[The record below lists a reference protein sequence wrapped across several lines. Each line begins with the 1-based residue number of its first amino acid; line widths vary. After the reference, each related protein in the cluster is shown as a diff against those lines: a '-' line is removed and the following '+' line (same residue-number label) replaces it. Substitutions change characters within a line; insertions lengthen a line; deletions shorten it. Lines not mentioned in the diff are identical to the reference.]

1 MTQNKTLNTQLMKT
15 KIHIKMVLAML
26 LFFASNISNIYAQE
40 IIQLRP
46 RQTMNRV
53 NGNLIMNGNAIVG
66 LVDSFEDNVA
76 YDPDVAYNGNFNNG
90 NSISD
95 YIDIDGDPST
105 FSSSSADIITPR
117 PECTEILYAGLYWS
131 ATYYLERIPINRPTL
146 TVNNTPIA
154 GGYTIVNNGFTAGSV
169 PIPPTP
175 GLTANLVLVDDGTG
189 NDEDGCQGIDNTAQ
203 LNGNIAVIRRGNCAF
218 TTKVINAQNAGAIA
232 VIIVNTNNGLFA
244 MGGGNGAITIPAVM
258 VNLADGNTLIN
269 EMATNTVNATL
280 ESTTDTTTGDELLTG
295 LPLVDARK
303 QGDADFRNVR
313 FRVPGGTYVDVTAQN
328 VIYDG
333 YRGTPTNV
341 LPVGIDPTDPG
352 ATPNPNATDD
362 VPYVCYAD
370 VTSLIDQANTN
381 GTYTLANM
389 NATIGQTSGASGASG
404 GWVLVVI
411 YEDPL
416 ESSKFIS
423 TNDGFVEIQNS
434 EPDVDFT
441 YTGFTSLPDN
451 LPVSVRYGV
460 AALEGD
466 RGLGATTARPNGD
479 QLLIE
484 NNPPV
489 TIPPTPPAF
498 VPLGENNFTPAQN
511 TDINPTINFF
521 NSSITFNH
529 QYITGR
535 NPASQNTLGFDIDLF
550 DLDNTD
556 NRLVGNDQTDATFRL
571 STDQDTYRVFLN
583 TFTIDII
590 EPELRIIKR
599 VFDTDGTTEITNG
612 NVELGDQLFYDLE
625 IENVG
630 NEDMLDDPAFPVTI
644 RDILPANVNFVS
656 IQTSTLPPGV
666 TFDTSTPG
674 IIDFDIPP
682 SLVEETDGPIFI
694 RFRVELVNS
703 CENLRDACSDVIQ
716 NSALATFTGAISRET
731 RTNNSSS
738 VIGACG
744 NTDGEATNFLVN
756 IPACSTDVTFCN
768 NTLRLEAGTGY
779 DRYTWSGPGIAPPVV
794 QTGPNANIFEPTN
807 PQSGTY
813 SVIKEDTN
821 PADGT
826 CMTLSEE
833 FVVEDF
839 RDIRNPVL
847 DYVNGTSVITTDCSG
862 LELPQILLC
871 GDQTFFLETN
881 FNTANLQSISWQ
893 RLVPDGTN
901 PATDCVSDSNDPCS
915 LLSGNCSDTNWVEE
929 PAGNVSSFT
938 VSTAGDYRILA
949 EFEGG
954 CFIPFYFSVFKN
966 DYQPTLAMTPIECG
980 FNGSVSVTNAPTN
993 FEFSLTSGGPYSNTT
1008 VFPIA
1013 PGGGGDITVYGIDT
1027 TFPGCEYTATI
1038 NVPELNPTFT
1048 ITGTDPTCTNDDNG
1062 TGTGSIQILVT
1073 GGLPEYQYTISGGT
1087 LTSPIIVPNS
1097 SANNGNYTQDNLN
1110 PGIYTVEVISNRP
1123 DPECIDTQT
1132 ITISP
1137 APDFTAEAVLLAPE
1151 TCDSGALVQINVT
1164 AGSGSYEYD
1173 DGSGTFQTNN
1183 VFEIPRPANPATVY
1197 TFFVADATV
1206 PAGTP
1211 DCVIEVDITGIT
1223 PYVPTVLDDVTVT
1236 QPPCPGDG
1244 ALVRVEVSPEVAGR
1258 EYTYQLLDTR
1268 DTDPNPVY
1276 PVIDQIVTTARDIT
1290 FVGVADLTSYRV
1302 RVFHNNTTD
1311 PTGAPICPV
1320 DGTDFAITSPVPV
1333 DATVATTRELS
1344 CQAAPNDTAIITISG
1359 LSGGSGA
1366 YEWSFNA
1373 SSGYANITSDPFLI
1387 PVSVAGNYTVYIRN
1401 QGTGTCAVSFP
1412 AVVAPLVTVDDIT
1425 FTTPGASNCSA
1436 QTFNVTATAEPI
1448 GPTYTYSIT
1457 PAPVSSGPGL
1467 GEFRLRRGTVYTV
1480 TATNTANQCTYSEQF
1495 TESSLPEIQ
1504 ITNAVEST
1512 PVVCVGESNGELSF
1526 TVTNSTNFTYD
1537 ITGPVNSSGTG
1548 TGTDPITITVGSLP
1562 AGDYTIDVRD
1572 TGLTPPSANCNDSAM
1587 VTITEPATPL
1597 TLSAVSE
1604 PADCGADTGTI
1615 TATAGGGRGNY
1626 QFELRDNTNTV
1637 VPGFGYP
1644 NTSNVFNGL
1653 AAGNYTV
1660 LARDG
1665 NSSDACEVTFAIAVG
1680 QFAPPTLAVA
1690 TGGDPC
1696 VDTDPATQWITIT
1709 PNPTTTMVGPFEYTL
1724 TGPVTANDVPV
1735 VFLSTA
1741 PPVSAPA
1748 NTFEIPNLIA
1758 GAYTVIVTNTETSCV
1773 SAVAAFTINPELTIT
1788 ATLTQDIDCNNPV
1801 PTITFAAADGSG
1813 VYTQFDLYTP
1823 GSPPVA
1829 VAGGGNITSP
1839 FTNAILVPGDYVVG
1853 VVDNAGCTAFS
1864 NTVTVTPFNPVTADL
1879 TPNDPTCNG
1888 LTDGSIDVE
1897 VTAGEGPFIYV
1908 LDGNAATQIGPTGDT
1923 TVTFNNVDDGLH
1935 TVTITDGSGAT
1946 PVCTFD
1952 FDTTLNDPAAITAT
1966 INPIRDLSCVAPMDA
1981 RVEVTLA
1988 GGSGSYEWSTDG
2000 TTFTPAGTTAF
2011 NIDFSTDGAFVLS
2024 VRNAA
2029 TDDCLTTFPI
2039 TIDPLDEVDTVVV
2052 TPTLGSQDCTNQ
2064 TTDVVVSAT
2073 PAVVL
2078 PTVYE
2083 FSITPD
2089 PATGAAA
2096 TGTTP
2101 FDTNPNYTFTNGVT
2115 YRVTARRTDS
2125 QCTNFVDF
2133 NQPLIDEIDIIS
2145 ADQTDAVTC
2154 LNGNDG
2160 ALSFNVD
2167 TTAFPNFTFVVTGPA
2182 PAVTVVTTGTFPG
2195 DPLTATGLEDGVYT
2209 ITVTDANAAI
2219 GTNCSDTE
2227 MVTITEPTAINFTID
2242 PVDQSCLTGN
2252 TITIDTPT
2260 GGNGGPYQYSLTDN
2274 LGNPINDIFANP
2286 VVSPRLTTIPYE
2298 NIPDGTYE
2306 IIVTDREGCASDPQT
2321 LTITPLPVPAIAL
2334 DSADFCLNPD
2344 GEVSFVVEVTALGTG
2359 AHTYTLT
2366 RDGNPVS
2373 GPTNITLA
2381 AVPFTFS
2388 TTPPPTLTQAGV
2400 YQFIVT
2406 DERGCA
2412 SATLDVTI
2420 EEPVE
2425 LTATKLTEITC
2436 NASGDP
2442 ADPLTAGSV
2451 QFSVTN
2457 GYAPSPNYTIEFST
2471 DGGLTW
2477 NVHVTEP
2484 GPVFTN
2490 FQTTTGGTYRFR
2502 ILDGQGCIGLS
2513 DVIEFVEPVAPTFNS
2528 PQVDLRCFGDTGTVT
2543 INFNA
2548 PNLGDFEL
2556 TYDGGAPTTVT
2567 NTLIQIPNQTAAVYN
2582 YTFSNTVTGCNYD
2595 GSVTVTQ
2602 PDELRVVLE
2611 DIENID
2617 CNMGMPED
2625 GSIVLDLDGGTPDA
2639 STNASSL
2646 TYVLRR
2652 NGTVV
2657 VGPPITHPLPN
2668 QVQITPLTFGDY
2680 ELDITDGN
2688 MCSIT
2693 HTFEIRNQVNDL
2705 GAFLNPT
2712 GSCATGAVLDVY
2724 VRNGTGPF
2732 TIEIDGII
2740 TPPIALNDGAPPNAL
2755 FPPPVGIINDH
2766 QVPAGTLEFGIFY
2779 TITIVDITTT
2789 CVYQEVLQ
2797 ITPPSAPDVTLGT
2810 PTPEQCDGAD
2820 DGIIEFEVDNYEVV
2834 VGQTIDWEIFRQF
2847 DPPPAA
2853 PVLVGNVAAPG
2864 GPVTINSN
2872 TDSTPVGGG
2881 LAPGDYFIRVTE
2893 TAGARLCSTAS
2904 TPFTIEEAEPITL
2917 TPGTVVEGNCNV
2929 SSTVIMTTTGGTP
2942 FAAGTDDGYRYV
2954 RVNDDGS
2961 TTTPVTPFGA
2971 LVPGDFTLT
2980 SNIIDLGTTDGAIF
2994 YIAVIDDNN
3003 CTQGYERVVA
3013 SVDALPTVVF
3023 ANPGPPPFV
3032 DDPCTYDDN
3041 YTFTVNGSGTL
3052 ITPSNTLIYQI
3063 FEVSTPANVQ
3073 TFTDGLSHQFTV
3085 TSAGTYRITVE
3096 DGNGCPS
3103 APIEITVYD
3112 PLEFDAAF
3120 TTAPNCLAEDGIITT
3135 TLSTGT
3141 AAGTLTFVLTGV
3153 NGTTV
3158 PVGVVQSS
3166 PGVFEN
3172 VPVGEYVVEI
3182 TDDGRGPGVGCTFTA
3197 AVSIEAPIEPELIAP
3212 AMNPSISCNG
3222 ATDGTLVA
3230 ILRTTPPPSSF
3241 DNTATYSY
3249 EITAGPT
3256 TRGPQPS
3263 PIFENLGP
3271 GLYTVVVTA
3280 TELNGTGTDD
3290 DVVCTDMANYTIDD
3304 VSIPTFDADQAA
3316 QFDCDGNTN
3325 ATIQITNVL
3334 GGNGAPYT
3342 AQVTRPDATV
3352 VSNIPVILPT
3362 TTIEAPIPG
3371 TYNVQIFDRN
3381 NCPAAI
3387 DNVDIAPYTPMF
3399 DLQIDQTQAINCRTA
3414 PPAGIGDEI
3423 VEVTIQGGSGDFLFE
3438 VIDGPPSVTLP
3449 PAIDTPAGTRLAQ
3462 FFNLPSIGT
3471 YTFRVIDQG
3480 DVNGLGLNCDITN
3493 TYNVDVFDIIE
3504 VTATEDLDLTCFNV
3518 NTGTLEFSV
3527 INYTGAFSYDVINT
3541 DTGLP
3546 AASGVE
3552 LAGFT
3557 NPISVGSLPAGVFE
3571 VVVTATQA
3579 PFCDATSNQ
3588 VTLEQ
3593 PEQLTLAIDENINAN
3608 CNEDARVTVSVTGGT
3623 GPYTFRADDD
3633 GIAPFLFETT
3643 TTNTTNT
3650 FVLPASLAG
3659 ITYVISAI
3667 DDNSCISTPVSI
3679 NETVFTTPVPT
3690 ITSAVWADDCVFDDE
3705 YTINV
3710 VGVSNVASPPGTG
3723 ALTFQI
3729 NAEPAVPG
3737 NASITEHNF
3746 MVTTPGTYT
3755 IRVFDEN
3762 GCVSTDATVV
3772 IVPEL
3777 TIDASFTTPPD
3788 CREADGTITATVTGG
3803 SANPANFT
3811 FTLTGT
3817 GTTPAGVPVAVG
3829 PIVQAGNVF
3838 NGLSAGT
3845 YTVSVLDSNVLPATG
3860 SGCTA
3865 TSDPVVL
3872 AIPDNPAP
3880 TAVPEAVSCIAASD
3894 GSVQINLAATD
3905 DGPYTY
3911 QLYENNGGTLA
3922 ITGLPIGGPQT
3933 DNGLFTGLSF
3943 DALPAP
3949 HPTAGEYLVE
3959 VRADS
3964 GCSALVAFVIPN
3976 ATQVTGAVT
3985 DVGPYT
3991 CTGGTTENFPVVTVT
4006 MNDGTPPY
4014 NLTYTTPAG
4023 VPITVLAITD
4033 EDAVTPGVQYTFSA
4047 DESGTYVFAVTDSN
4061 GCETNPVTFN
4071 EVITLPIM
4079 TDPSVTQDVA
4089 ITCPAGEQVT
4099 VSVTGGTG
4107 PFTFDVIS
4115 SPVAV
4120 PSQINVPAGT
4130 ADNPGTTPTIET
4142 NATNVSFILPAVGVY
4157 VFNITDQTTMC
4168 TVETSY
4174 TIDQFD
4180 LVEVVATQQTPETC
4194 FGDADGSVEIMV
4206 SQYVGPFS
4214 YTIVDVGVTP
4224 EVIVFT
4230 STVDLVTDVDPATA
4244 DTFVIPPPPGGL
4256 SVGNYRVD
4264 ILETGTPNCTE
4275 SSNIFTIE
4283 GPSVPFEV
4291 TLFAINDQET
4301 CDPANDISFQA
4312 SVGGARGTVTYTL
4325 VETGASNTTGLFG
4338 NLSIAQATN
4347 TAGVFTFTVTAVDDN
4362 GTFTCTDDDTITVT
4376 PPADDVA
4383 ITPIPPSSITC
4394 FGDQDGRIEVIATAT
4409 DTPLRYSITPNG
4421 GTESVLQTVNVFDNL
4436 VPNTYTITVYDQL
4449 GCTAQTT
4456 AIINDVPEVEIAI
4469 DNITPVTCSVNTVT
4483 VTLSATNAVGVPQF
4497 VQVNVTDSSNP
4508 VELAPTTTNTFT
4520 LSEGQ
4525 YVFYVID
4532 GNGCRSRQSDP
4543 VPVIPI
4549 NPITF
4554 NLDTSAAMINCRDE
4568 ATAIIN
4574 ITELT
4579 GGIGDYEFLLLD
4591 RSTAPA
4597 SIFRGPQST
4606 TEFRDLPPGLYTYV
4620 ARSVSDNSCID
4631 SRDFDITNPPL
4642 FDPTFDFTDVTCN
4655 GENDGTITIFAAG
4668 GTPPY
4673 SYAIDSMPGV
4683 FFNDVSD
4690 GIPNQHT
4697 FEDLEPATYVVLAQD
4712 ANGCDVLFTQI
4723 IVEPNTLEAAEIDNM
4738 PETCFGANDGAF
4750 TIEITGGTPPYETN
4764 ITNNDA
4770 DFVVDMFTY
4779 TGLPGGVTEVFIRD
4793 ANGCRISRQITIDPG
4808 VVLDADL
4815 MPRLECPVR
4824 DTTNPANILTGP
4836 RYFID
4841 FELTPNSVNTDIIF
4855 TLTGVNGTAD
4865 PASNTNLTGEFE
4877 VNPGEY
4883 LGTMEHAGG
4892 CIVDVGTIII
4902 EEYVPLSVPVAQMTN
4917 NPQDPNEYEIIV
4929 TDGTPPYTYFVT
4941 FEGVETELEDN
4952 IFAIRET
4959 GDYTIRVLDSSG
4971 CDVTSTQFL
4980 TYINIRIPNY
4990 FTPDDPNATTDEQFW
5005 YPRQITPNANDP
5017 FFFENMEVTI
5027 FDRYGRMLAEYK
5039 GDQQGWKGV
5048 YQGKELP
5055 SGDYWYTIILNDID
5069 NREFTGHFTL
5079 YR

>member
-154 GGYTIVNNGFTAGSV
+154 GGYTIVNNGFFAGSV

-1773 SAVAAFTINPELTIT
+1773 SAVEAFTINPELTIT

-2000 TTFTPAGTTAF
+2000 TTFTPAGTTLF
-2011 NIDFSTDGAFVLS
+2011 TIDFSVAGPYTLS

-2039 TIDPLDEVDTVVV
+2039 TIDPLTEVTDLDFAGTPVLCTGPDPITSDITITPTITGGGTVVEYEITAPAPVGPQASNVFDNLAPGTYTFLARTDDGCTYSENFVIEDIDRIAV
-2052 TPTLGSQDCTNQ
+2052 T
-2064 TTDVVVSAT
+2064 AT
-2073 PAVVL
+2073 PVNQ
-2078 PTVYE
+2078 PTCNGDTDGELSFTV
-2083 FSITPD
+2083 SGID
-2089 PATGAAA
+2089 IPATA
-2096 TGTTP
+2096 TYEYEIAGGTP
-2101 FDTNPNYTFTNGVT
+2101 
-2115 YRVTARRTDS
+2115 A
-2125 QCTNFVDF
+2125 
-2133 NQPLIDEIDIIS
+2133 II
-2145 ADQTDAVTC
+2145 
-2154 LNGNDG
+2154 
-2160 ALSFNVD
+2160 
-2167 TTAFPNFTFVVTGPA
+2167 PI
-2182 PAVTVVTTGTFPG
+2182 
-2195 DPLTATGLEDGVYT
+2195 TATGQTAATITTGDVLPAGSYT
-2209 ITVTDANAAI
+2209 ITVTDEAT
-2219 GTNCSDTE
+2219 GCEDT
-2227 MVTITEPTAINFTID
+2227 A
-2242 PVDQSCLTGN
+2242 
-2252 TITIDTPT
+2252 TITIDQPDVLTITGTPVVALTCVADATVTINTT
-2260 GGNGGPYQYSLTDN
+2260 GGNGGN
-2274 LGNPINDIFANP
+2274 
-2286 VVSPRLTTIPYE
+2286 E
-2298 NIPDGTYE
+2298 
-2306 IIVTDREGCASDPQT
+2306 
-2321 LTITPLPVPAIAL
+2321 
-2334 DSADFCLNPD
+2334 
-2344 GEVSFVVEVTALGTG
+2344 
-2359 AHTYTLT
+2359 YTLT
-2366 RDGNPVS
+2366 LGATVL
-2373 GPTNITLA
+2373 GPQTSNVF
-2381 AVPFTFS
+2381 AVGSAGTYTVDVEDDLGCTAS
-2388 TTPPPTLTQAGV
+2388 TTVDVVDPPA
-2400 YQFIVT
+2400 VT
-2406 DERGCA
+2406 A
-2412 SATLDVTI
+2412 SVTG
-2420 EEPVE
+2420 
-2425 LTATKLTEITC
+2425 
-2436 NASGDP
+2436 GDP
-2442 ADPLTAGSV
+2442 
-2451 QFSVTN
+2451 
-2457 GYAPSPNYTIEFST
+2457 
-2471 DGGLTW
+2471 
-2477 NVHVTEP
+2477 
-2484 GPVFTN
+2484 
-2490 FQTTTGGTYRFR
+2490 
-2502 ILDGQGCIGLS
+2502 C
-2513 DVIEFVEPVAPTFNS
+2513 
-2528 PQVDLRCFGDTGTVT
+2528 
-2543 INFNA
+2543 
-2548 PNLGDFEL
+2548 
-2556 TYDGGAPTTVT
+2556 YD
-2567 NTLIQIPNQTAAVYN
+2567 
-2582 YTFSNTVTGCNYD
+2582 
-2595 GSVTVTQ
+2595 
-2602 PDELRVVLE
+2602 
-2611 DIENID
+2611 
-2617 CNMGMPED
+2617 
-2625 GSIVLDLDGGTPDA
+2625 
-2639 STNASSL
+2639 
-2646 TYVLRR
+2646 
-2652 NGTVV
+2652 
-2657 VGPPITHPLPN
+2657 
-2668 QVQITPLTFGDY
+2668 
-2680 ELDITDGN
+2680 
-2688 MCSIT
+2688 
-2693 HTFEIRNQVNDL
+2693 
-2705 GAFLNPT
+2705 
-2712 GSCATGAVLDVY
+2712 
-2724 VRNGTGPF
+2724 
-2732 TIEIDGII
+2732 
-2740 TPPIALNDGAPPNAL
+2740 
-2755 FPPPVGIINDH
+2755 IIN
-2766 QVPAGTLEFGIFY
+2766 AAS
-2779 TITIVDITTT
+2779 VDIS
-2789 CVYQEVLQ
+2789 
-2797 ITPPSAPDVTLGT
+2797 IA
-2810 PTPEQCDGAD
+2810 
-2820 DGIIEFEVDNYEVV
+2820 
-2834 VGQTIDWEIFRQF
+2834 
-2847 DPPPAA
+2847 
-2853 PVLVGNVAAPG
+2853 
-2864 GPVTINSN
+2864 
-2872 TDSTPVGGG
+2872 GG
-2881 LAPGDYFIRVTE
+2881 LAPFTYTVD
-2893 TAGARLCSTAS
+2893 AGASVNVV
-2904 TPFTIEEAEPITL
+2904 
-2917 TPGTVVEGNCNV
+2917 GT
-2929 SSTVIMTTTGGTP
+2929 
-2942 FAAGTDDGYRYV
+2942 
-2954 RVNDDGS
+2954 
-2961 TTTPVTPFGA
+2961 
-2971 LVPGDFTLT
+2971 
-2980 SNIIDLGTTDGAIF
+2980 
-2994 YIAVIDDNN
+2994 
-3003 CTQGYERVVA
+3003 
-3013 SVDALPTVVF
+3013 
-3023 ANPGPPPFV
+3023 
-3032 DDPCTYDDN
+3032 
-3041 YTFTVNGSGTL
+3041 TFTVNGL
-3052 ITPSNTLIYQI
+3052 IPNTYSIVI
-3063 FEVSTPANVQ
+3063 TDANGC
-3073 TFTDGLSHQFTV
+3073 TDTV
-3085 TSAGTYRITVE
+3085 THTIQPELIVNASLTKDLDCISDATITFSATGGSGSYTFDIIDVGTGTVFTPGATSPSPINTAGTYEVRVTDTSVPTNCVDTSE
-3096 DGNGCPS
+3096 
-3103 APIEITVYD
+3103 EIIVTMPVT
-3112 PLEFDAAF
+3112 P
-3120 TTAPNCLAEDGIITT
+3120 TA
-3135 TLSTGT
+3135 ST
-3141 AAGTLTFVLTGV
+3141 
-3153 NGTTV
+3153 N
-3158 PVGVVQSS
+3158 
-3166 PGVFEN
+3166 
-3172 VPVGEYVVEI
+3172 
-3182 TDDGRGPGVGCTFTA
+3182 
-3197 AVSIEAPIEPELIAP
+3197 
-3212 AMNPSISCNG
+3212 
-3222 ATDGTLVA
+3222 
-3230 ILRTTPPPSSF
+3230 
-3241 DNTATYSY
+3241 
-3249 EITAGPT
+3249 
-3256 TRGPQPS
+3256 
-3263 PIFENLGP
+3263 
-3271 GLYTVVVTA
+3271 
-3280 TELNGTGTDD
+3280 
-3290 DVVCTDMANYTIDD
+3290 
-3304 VSIPTFDADQAA
+3304 
-3316 QFDCDGNTN
+3316 
-3325 ATIQITNVL
+3325 ITNVL
-3334 GGNGAPYT
+3334 CFGDASGVVQIVPTAGVGPFQARLLPAGAFTSDLTFTGLTGAVAPGTTYNFEIIDSKGCTATIPATVIQNPEVDATINTITNIDCAVNVTGTIVLNPATGGSGAAPNEYTYVLLNSDLTQNTRTTTNPTTLPAGTGPTFDNLDADSYFVDIFASDGCSNRVGPFVVTQPPFDLDFDVIAPPADCSTGARYQIEVSGGVGPFLINEFRSTNIADFEPLNGNLNGVFTPLPNVSGNETRHEFIGLDFGVPYVFEIIDT
-3342 AQVTRPDATV
+3342 NSGCRYFEAVPPVDPPGFDVIVDATV
-3352 VSNIPVILPT
+3352 PAGCFGDSNGRVTFSVTTTSGATNVDWEIFDADTGVSTGFTGSEVTPITTLTVPTAPGPGLSEGNYFIRVEETAGAATPCEDAAPFTITQPPTPLTLNFLSATETHCNALLSTVTMDANGGIPGYSFAAVPGPAGADPGVYPLTNVFTLDPATSLAWTIFVQDSNVGNNCVVPREITIPAPTANPVIDNISATVDPCVFDNAYEFTVTATGQSQLQFGIDDGDSGTADTFAFVNGTPTGMPNQYEFEFTVNTPSVDFYTVTVRDQNNCEVTGTKIIFPELLATAAFTAVPDCLVDDGEITVTPTGGSDFTANPGNFTFTLNGTDSGGGAVGPIVQSGAGADVFAGIAAGTYTITVFDSDVGPLTGSGCT
-3362 TTIEAPIPG
+3362 TTANAFIDVPLEPVLVPATTLVSCVGNTDGVITAALTVASTDADPNVSYQYQITAPAASATPLQSSPIFTGLGVGVYTVTAVATYANGALDVICSAPG
-3371 TYNVQIFDRN
+3371 TYTISNPTLAMVTINNTNYGCTGADINLPVFTLTGFTGGTGSTYTITYTIDGTPVVTSPVDPTTLDTDPAPGIQIIANVPGDYVFTVYDSN
-3381 NCPAAI
+3381 NCPSPQAVRTI
-3387 DNVDIAPYTPMF
+3387 DPFPILTNPTVVRDTSGGVATNFGEISCDTDELVIVSVDRILGNVAGYQF
-3399 DLQIDQTQAINCRTA
+3399 DLLPVGGPEVQTVAEDVSGTTSSGPFTLTA
-3414 PPAGIGDEI
+3414 PGTYVFRITDLDTGCSIDTTPY
-3423 VEVTIQGGSGDFLFE
+3423 
-3438 VIDGPPSVTLP
+3438 VIDP
-3449 PAIDTPAGTRLAQ
+3449 
-3462 FFNLPSIGT
+3462 FNEIEANVAVAT
-3471 YTFRVIDQG
+3471 QVACNG
-3480 DVNGLGLNCDITN
+3480 DSTGELNL
-3493 TYNVDVFDIIE
+3493 NV
-3504 VTATEDLDLTCFNV
+3504 L
-3518 NTGTLEFSV
+3518 
-3527 INYTGAFSYDVINT
+3527 NYTGEFNFTVRNT
-3541 DTGLP
+3541 TTALP
-3546 AASGVE
+3546 ATAGNVA
-3552 LAGFT
+3552 AGFT
-3557 NPISVGSLPAGVFE
+3557 NPVLIGLPANGLPAGTY
-3571 VVVTATQA
+3571 VVEIEALDA
-3579 PFCDATSNQ
+3579 PFCDT
-3588 VTLEQ
+3588 VTETVTIMQ
-3593 PEQLTLAIDENINAN
+3593 PDPLTLAIDENINAN

-3667 DDNSCISTPVSI
+3667 DDNSCTSTPVSI

-3710 VGVSNVASPPGTG
+3710 VGVSNVAAPPGTG

-3746 MVTTPGTYT
+3746 MVTSPGTYT

-3762 GCVSTDATVV
+3762 GCVSTDSTVV

-3777 TIDASFTTPPD
+3777 TINASFTTPPS
-3788 CREADGTITATVTGG
+3788 CRDADGVITATVTGG
-3803 SANPANFT
+3803 SDFIANSGNFT

-3817 GTTPAGVPVAVG
+3817 GTTPAGVPVPIG
-3829 PIVQAGNVF
+3829 PTVQTGIPGVANVF
-3838 NGLSAGT
+3838 TGLSAGT

-3991 CTGGTTENFPVVTVT
+3991 CTGGTTENFPIVTVT

-4142 NATNVSFILPAVGVY
+4142 NATNVSFVLPAVGVY

>member
-1 MTQNKTLNTQLMKT
+1 MKT

-40 IIQLRP
+40 IVPLAP
-46 RQTMNRV
+46 RETRNRV

-76 YDPDVAYNGNFNNG
+76 YDPDAAYNGNFSNG

-105 FSSSSADIITPR
+105 FSSSSADIVTPR
-117 PECTEILYAGLYWS
+117 PDCTEILYAGLYWS

-154 GGYTIVNNGFTAGSV
+154 GGYGIANNGFFAGSV
-169 PIPPTP
+169 PIPPSP
-175 GLTANLVLVDDGTG
+175 GITANLVVAIDSGGFT
-189 NDEDGCQGIDNTAQ
+189 DGCGAPLQNAAAI
-203 LNGNIAVIRRGNCAF
+203 NGNIAVIRRGFCGF
-218 TTKVINAQNAGAIA
+218 TQKVINAQNAGAVA
-232 VIIVNTNNGLFA
+232 VIIVNNNNGLFA
-244 MGGGNGAITIPAVM
+244 MGGGDAAITIPAVM
-258 VNLADGNTLIN
+258 INLADGNTLIN
-269 EMATNTVNATL
+269 QLATSSVNATL
-280 ESTTDTTTGDELLTG
+280 ESSVDTTTGDELLTG
-295 LPLVDARK
+295 LPLADARK
-303 QGDADFRNVR
+303 VGDADFRNVK

-328 VIYDG
+328 IIYDG
-333 YRGTPTNV
+333 YRNTPTN
-341 LPVGIDPTDPG
+341 PSND
-352 ATPNPNATDD
+352 ATDD

-370 VTSLIDQANTN
+370 VTALIDQDNTN
-381 GTYTLANM
+381 GTYTLADM

-441 YTGFTSLPDN
+441 YTGFTSLPAP
-451 LPVSVRYGV
+451 LPVEVRYGV

-466 RGLGATTARPNGD
+466 RGLGATTTRPNGD

-484 NNPPV
+484 N
-489 TIPPTPPAF
+489 TATPAVF

-529 QYITGR
+529 QYVTGR

-550 DLDNTD
+550 DLDNTG
-556 NRLVGNDQTDATFRL
+556 NQLVGNDVTDATFRL

-599 VFDTDGTTEITNG
+599 VFDLDGVTEITNG
-612 NVELGDQLFYDLE
+612 NVELGDELFYDLE

-644 RDILPANVNFVS
+644 RDILPANVNFLSV
-656 IQTSTLPPGV
+656 QTATLPPGV

-694 RFRVELVNS
+694 RFRVALVNS
-703 CENLRDACSDVIQ
+703 CENLRDACSDRIQ
-716 NSALATFTGAISRET
+716 NSALATFTGDISRET

-738 VIGACG
+738 IIGACG

-756 IPACSTDVTFCN
+756 IPACSSDVTFCN

-779 DRYTWSGPGIAPPVV
+779 DRYTWSGPGIAPPIV

-813 SVIKEDTN
+813 SVIKEDTD
-821 PADGT
+821 PSDGT
-826 CMTLSEE
+826 CITLTED
-833 FVVEDF
+833 FVVDDF
-839 RDIRNPVL
+839 RSIRNPIL

-871 GDQTFFLETN
+871 GDQTLLLETN
-881 FNTANLQSISWQ
+881 FNPTNLQSISWQ
-893 RLVPDGTN
+893 RLVPDGTD

-966 DYQPTLAMTPIECG
+966 DYQPTLAMDPIECG
-980 FNGSVSVTNAPTN
+980 FAGSVSVTNAPTN

-1038 NVPELNPTFT
+1038 NVPEINPTFT
-1048 ITGTDPTCTNDDNG
+1048 VTGTNPTCTNDDNG

-1073 GGLPEYQYTISGGT
+1073 GGLPQYQYTISGGT

-1110 PGIYTVEVISNRP
+1110 PGVYTVEVISNRP

-1132 ITISP
+1132 ITIDP
-1137 APDFTAEAVLLAPE
+1137 APDFTAEAVLLAPA
-1151 TCDSGALVQINVT
+1151 TCDAGALVQINVT
-1164 AGSGSYEYD
+1164 AGSGTYEYD

-1197 TFFVADATV
+1197 TFFVADASL

-1211 DCVIEVDITGIT
+1211 ACIIEVDITGIT
-1223 PYVPTVLDDVTVT
+1223 PYEPIVLDNVTVT

-1244 ALVRVEVSPEVAGR
+1244 AQVRVEVSPVVAGR

-1333 DATVATTRELS
+1333 DATVTTTRELS
-1344 CQAAPNDTAIITISG
+1344 CQAAPNDTAIITIAG
-1359 LSGGSGA
+1359 LSGGSGT

-1412 AVVAPLVTVDDIT
+1412 AVVAPLEPVTDID
-1425 FTTPGASNCSA
+1425 FTLGTSDCTA
-1436 QTFNVTATAEPI
+1436 QTVQVTAVAVPA
-1448 GPTYTYSIT
+1448 GPTYTYTVT

-1467 GEFRLRRGTVYTV
+1467 GEFVVDRGTTYTFTATRGDNQCFFSEDFREDLLPEVQV
-1480 TATNTANQCTYSEQF
+1480 TA
-1495 TESSLPEIQ
+1495 
-1504 ITNAVEST
+1504 VET
-1512 PVVCVGESNGELSF
+1512 DPVSCVGFADGEFSF
-1526 TVTNSTNFTYD
+1526 TVTNSTSFTYTV
-1537 ITGPVNSSGTG
+1537 TGPTAVPAGG
-1548 TGTDPITITVGSLP
+1548 GTDATPILSGPVLAGTYTINVTDTTIP
-1562 AGDYTIDVRD
+1562 AGGCVASTTVDV
-1572 TGLTPPSANCNDSAM
+1572 
-1587 VTITEPATPL
+1587 TEPATPL
-1597 TLSAVSE
+1597 TLTAVSE

-1637 VPGFGYP
+1637 VTGFGYP

-1653 AAGNYTV
+1653 AAGDYTV

-1665 NSSDACEVTFAIAVG
+1665 NSSDACEVTFAITVG
-1680 QFAPPTLAVA
+1680 QFAPPTIAIG

-1696 VDTDPATQWITIT
+1696 VDVDSATQWVTIT
-1709 PNPTTTMVGPFEYTL
+1709 PNPTTTAVGPFEYDL

-1735 VFLSTA
+1735 TFLSTT

-1758 GAYTVIVTNTETSCV
+1758 GAYTVIVTNTATSCV

-1788 ATLTQDIDCNNPV
+1788 ATLTQDIDCNNPE

-1864 NTVTVTPFNPVTADL
+1864 NTVTVTPFDAVTATL

-1897 VTAGEGPFIYV
+1897 VTAGEGPFTYV
-1908 LDGNAATQIGPTGDT
+1908 LDGDLTTQIGPTGDT
-1923 TVTFNNVDDGLH
+1923 TVTFNNVDTTPSPH

-1952 FDTTLNDPAAITAT
+1952 FTTTLNDPIAITAT

-2000 TTFTPAGTTAF
+2000 TTFTPAGTTLF
-2011 NIDFSTDGAFVLS
+2011 TIDFSIAGPYTLS

-2039 TIDPLDEVDTVVV
+2039 TIDPLTEVTDLTFAGTPVVCTGPDPITSDVTVTPVITGGGTVVDFEITAPAPVGPQPTGVFNNLAPGTYTFLVRTDDGCTYSEDFVIEDIDRIAV
-2052 TPTLGSQDCTNQ
+2052 T
-2064 TTDVVVSAT
+2064 AT
-2073 PAVVL
+2073 PVNQ
-2078 PTVYE
+2078 PTCNGDTDGELSFTV
-2083 FSITPD
+2083 SGID
-2089 PATGAAA
+2089 IPATA
-2096 TGTTP
+2096 TYEYEITGGTP
-2101 FDTNPNYTFTNGVT
+2101 VIVP
-2115 YRVTARRTDS
+2115 
-2125 QCTNFVDF
+2125 
-2133 NQPLIDEIDIIS
+2133 I
-2145 ADQTDAVTC
+2145 
-2154 LNGNDG
+2154 
-2160 ALSFNVD
+2160 
-2167 TTAFPNFTFVVTGPA
+2167 
-2182 PAVTVVTTGTFPG
+2182 
-2195 DPLTATGLEDGVYT
+2195 TATGQTAATITTGDVLPAGSYT
-2209 ITVTDANAAI
+2209 ITVTDEAT
-2219 GTNCSDTE
+2219 GCEDT
-2227 MVTITEPTAINFTID
+2227 A
-2242 PVDQSCLTGN
+2242 
-2252 TITIDTPT
+2252 TITINQPDALTITGTPVVALTCVADATVTINTT
-2260 GGNGGPYQYSLTDN
+2260 GGNGGN
-2274 LGNPINDIFANP
+2274 
-2286 VVSPRLTTIPYE
+2286 E
-2298 NIPDGTYE
+2298 
-2306 IIVTDREGCASDPQT
+2306 
-2321 LTITPLPVPAIAL
+2321 
-2334 DSADFCLNPD
+2334 
-2344 GEVSFVVEVTALGTG
+2344 
-2359 AHTYTLT
+2359 YTLT
-2366 RDGNPVS
+2366 LGATVL
-2373 GPTNITLA
+2373 GPQTSN
-2381 AVPFTFS
+2381 VFS
-2388 TTPPPTLTQAGV
+2388 VGTAGTYTVDVEDDLGCTATTTVDVVDPPT
-2400 YQFIVT
+2400 VT
-2406 DERGCA
+2406 A
-2412 SATLDVTI
+2412 SVTG
-2420 EEPVE
+2420 
-2425 LTATKLTEITC
+2425 
-2436 NASGDP
+2436 GDP
-2442 ADPLTAGSV
+2442 C
-2451 QFSVTN
+2451 
-2457 GYAPSPNYTIEFST
+2457 Y
-2471 DGGLTW
+2471 
-2477 NVHVTEP
+2477 
-2484 GPVFTN
+2484 
-2490 FQTTTGGTYRFR
+2490 
-2502 ILDGQGCIGLS
+2502 
-2513 DVIEFVEPVAPTFNS
+2513 
-2528 PQVDLRCFGDTGTVT
+2528 
-2543 INFNA
+2543 
-2548 PNLGDFEL
+2548 
-2556 TYDGGAPTTVT
+2556 
-2567 NTLIQIPNQTAAVYN
+2567 
-2582 YTFSNTVTGCNYD
+2582 
-2595 GSVTVTQ
+2595 
-2602 PDELRVVLE
+2602 
-2611 DIENID
+2611 
-2617 CNMGMPED
+2617 
-2625 GSIVLDLDGGTPDA
+2625 
-2639 STNASSL
+2639 
-2646 TYVLRR
+2646 
-2652 NGTVV
+2652 
-2657 VGPPITHPLPN
+2657 
-2668 QVQITPLTFGDY
+2668 
-2680 ELDITDGN
+2680 DITDAA
-2688 MCSIT
+2688 S
-2693 HTFEIRNQVNDL
+2693 
-2705 GAFLNPT
+2705 
-2712 GSCATGAVLDVY
+2712 
-2724 VRNGTGPF
+2724 
-2732 TIEIDGII
+2732 
-2740 TPPIALNDGAPPNAL
+2740 
-2755 FPPPVGIINDH
+2755 
-2766 QVPAGTLEFGIFY
+2766 
-2779 TITIVDITTT
+2779 VDIS
-2789 CVYQEVLQ
+2789 
-2797 ITPPSAPDVTLGT
+2797 IA
-2810 PTPEQCDGAD
+2810 
-2820 DGIIEFEVDNYEVV
+2820 
-2834 VGQTIDWEIFRQF
+2834 
-2847 DPPPAA
+2847 
-2853 PVLVGNVAAPG
+2853 
-2864 GPVTINSN
+2864 
-2872 TDSTPVGGG
+2872 GG
-2881 LAPGDYFIRVTE
+2881 LAPFTYTVD
-2893 TAGARLCSTAS
+2893 AGA
-2904 TPFTIEEAEPITL
+2904 PVNVV
-2917 TPGTVVEGNCNV
+2917 GT
-2929 SSTVIMTTTGGTP
+2929 
-2942 FAAGTDDGYRYV
+2942 
-2954 RVNDDGS
+2954 
-2961 TTTPVTPFGA
+2961 
-2971 LVPGDFTLT
+2971 
-2980 SNIIDLGTTDGAIF
+2980 
-2994 YIAVIDDNN
+2994 
-3003 CTQGYERVVA
+3003 
-3013 SVDALPTVVF
+3013 
-3023 ANPGPPPFV
+3023 
-3032 DDPCTYDDN
+3032 
-3041 YTFTVNGSGTL
+3041 TFTVNGLTPDTYNIVIRDANGCTDTVVHTIQPELIVTASLTKDLDCVSDATITFSATGGDGSYTFDILDVGTGL
-3052 ITPSNTLIYQI
+3052 VFTAGATSPAPINTAGTYQVRVTDTSTPNCTDLSPEIDVTNPDPVTANTNVTDVLCFGDATGAVEVVPTGGAGPFEVRLLPAGVFGTNFTFTGLTGAAAPGTTYSFEIRDSKGCTTTVSADVEENAQIDATVNTITDIDCSTNITGTIVLNPATGGAASITDYTYVLLNNDLTQNTRTTTNPQVLAPGVGPTFDNLDAGSYFVDIIGSDGCSNRVGPFAVAQPPFDLDFDVTPAPADCATGARYQI
-3063 FEVSTPANVQ
+3063 EVSGGEGPFLINEFRSTNIADFEPLNGNLNGVLTPLPNAFGNETRHEFTGLDFGVPYVFEIID
-3073 TFTDGLSHQFTV
+3073 TNSGCRYFEAVPVVDPPGFDVTVDATIPASCFGDTDGRVTFTV
-3085 TSAGTYRITVE
+3085 TTTSGATTVDWEIFDADTGVSTGFSGTEATPVTTLTVPAAPGPGLSEGNYFIRVEETAGAATPCEDGAPFTITQPSSPLTLNFISATDTHCNALLSTVTMDANGGVPGYSFAAVPGPGGADPGVYPLTNVFTLDPATSLAWTIFVQDSNTGGNNCVSMREITIPARIADPVITNVSATVDPCVFDNAYEFTVTATGQSQLQFGIDDGDTGTADSFAFVDGTPTVNPNEYEFTFIVSSPSVDNYTITVRDQNGCTDDDTKIIFPELLATASFTAVPDCLVDDGEITIVPTGGSDFTANPANFTFTLNGTDSGGTPVGPIVQSGAGGDVFTGIAAGTYTITVLDSNVGPLTGSGCTTTANAFIDVPLE
-3096 DGNGCPS
+3096 PVLVPATTFVSCIGNTDGVITAALTPASTDADPNVSYQYQITAPLASATPLQSSPIFTGLGIGAYTVNVVATYSNGALDVVCSDPETYTIS
-3103 APIEITVYD
+3103 NPTLASVTISNTDYGCTGATVNLPVITLSGFTGGTGSTYTITYTVDGTPVVTTPVDPTTLDTDPAAGIQIIANIPGDYVFTVYD
-3112 PLEFDAAF
+3112 SNNCPSPQAVRTIPPFPILTNPTVVRDTSGGLATNFGEISCDTPELVIVSVDRILGNVAGYQFDLLPVGGAEVQTVAEDASGTTSSGPF
-3120 TTAPNCLAEDGIITT
+3120 TLATPGTYVFRITDLDTGCSIDTAP
-3135 TLSTGT
+3135 
-3141 AAGTLTFVLTGV
+3141 
-3153 NGTTV
+3153 
-3158 PVGVVQSS
+3158 
-3166 PGVFEN
+3166 
-3172 VPVGEYVVEI
+3172 YV
-3182 TDDGRGPGVGCTFTA
+3182 
-3197 AVSIEAPIEPELIAP
+3197 IAP
-3212 AMNPSISCNG
+3212 FDLIDANVAVATQVTCNG
-3222 ATDGTLVA
+3222 ASTG
-3230 ILRTTPPPSSF
+3230 
-3241 DNTATYSY
+3241 
-3249 EITAGPT
+3249 
-3256 TRGPQPS
+3256 
-3263 PIFENLGP
+3263 
-3271 GLYTVVVTA
+3271 
-3280 TELNGTGTDD
+3280 ELNL
-3290 DVVCTDMANYTIDD
+3290 
-3304 VSIPTFDADQAA
+3304 
-3316 QFDCDGNTN
+3316 
-3325 ATIQITNVL
+3325 NVL
-3334 GGNGAPYT
+3334 
-3342 AQVTRPDATV
+3342 
-3352 VSNIPVILPT
+3352 
-3362 TTIEAPIPG
+3362 
-3371 TYNVQIFDRN
+3371 
-3381 NCPAAI
+3381 
-3387 DNVDIAPYTPMF
+3387 
-3399 DLQIDQTQAINCRTA
+3399 
-3414 PPAGIGDEI
+3414 
-3423 VEVTIQGGSGDFLFE
+3423 
-3438 VIDGPPSVTLP
+3438 
-3449 PAIDTPAGTRLAQ
+3449 
-3462 FFNLPSIGT
+3462 
-3471 YTFRVIDQG
+3471 
-3480 DVNGLGLNCDITN
+3480 
-3493 TYNVDVFDIIE
+3493 
-3504 VTATEDLDLTCFNV
+3504 
-3518 NTGTLEFSV
+3518 
-3527 INYTGAFSYDVINT
+3527 NYTGEFNYTVRNT
-3541 DTGLP
+3541 TTSAVVGTNT
-3546 AASGVE
+3546 V

-3557 NPISVGSLPAGVFE
+3557 NPVLIGLLPTPPQTPIGLPAGTY
-3571 VVVTATQA
+3571 VVEIEAVDA
-3579 PFCDATSNQ
+3579 PFCDT
-3588 VTLEQ
+3588 VTETVTITQ
-3593 PEQLTLAIDENINAN
+3593 PDPLTLAIDDNINAN
-3608 CNEDARVTVSVTGGT
+3608 CNEDARVIVSVTGGT

-3650 FVLPASLAG
+3650 FLLPATVAG
-3659 ITYVISAI
+3659 TTYIISVI
-3667 DDNSCISTPVSI
+3667 DDNSCTSTPVSI
-3679 NETVFTTPVPT
+3679 SEDVFRTDTPTVDSVTWTDP
-3690 ITSAVWADDCVFDDE
+3690 CVFDDN
-3705 YTINV
+3705 YTIRV
-3710 VGVSNVASPPGTG
+3710 VGTSNVPVVAPATN
-3723 ALTFQI
+3723 ALTFEI
-3729 NAEPAVPG
+3729 GPAGSGDVAG
-3737 NASITEHNF
+3737 NVNGTTHDF
-3746 MVTTPGTYT
+3746 TVTTPGTYT
-3755 IRVFDEN
+3755 VRVYDEN
-3762 GCVSTDATVV
+3762 GCVSVDETIT

-3777 TIDASFTTPPD
+3777 TISATFTGTPE
-3788 CREADGTITATVTGG
+3788 CRTDVNGVITATVNGG
-3803 SANPANFT
+3803 SDFTVTPGNFT

-3817 GTTPAGVPVAVG
+3817 DSAGLPIVPVVQVG
-3829 PIVQAGNVF
+3829 AGGNVF
-3838 NGLSAGT
+3838 NNVTAGL
-3845 YTVSVLDSNVLPATG
+3845 YNVSVTDSNVLPATG
-3860 SGCTA
+3860 SGC
-3865 TSDPVVL
+3865 SQNVNVSLPIPL
-3872 AIPDNPAP
+3872 IPDI
-3880 TAVPEAVSCIAASD
+3880 TAVGEAVSCIGDSD
-3894 GSVQINLAATD
+3894 GRVVVTLVPATD
-3905 DGPYTY
+3905 DGGSYTY
-3911 QLYENNGGTLA
+3911 QLFQDAGGGTPGA
-3922 ITGLPIGGPQT
+3922 QVGTDQT
-3933 DNGLFTGLSF
+3933 DDPVFTNVPVGN
-3943 DALPAP
+3943 
-3949 HPTAGEYLVE
+3949 Y
-3959 VRADS
+3959 
-3964 GCSALVAFVIPN
+3964 VAVIESSSVCTDQTTVSVPN

-4006 MNDGTPPY
+4006 IDNGTPPY

-4023 VPITVLAITD
+4023 VPVTVLSITD
-4033 EDAVTPGVQYTFSA
+4033 EDAVTAGVQYTFTA
-4047 DESGTYVFAVTDSN
+4047 DESGTYVFAVTDN
-4061 GCETNPVTFN
+4061 KGCETNPVTFN
-4071 EVITLPIM
+4071 EVITLPVM
-4079 TDPSVTQDVA
+4079 TDPTATQDVA
-4089 ITCPAGEQVT
+4089 ITCPAGEEVT

-4130 ADNPGTTPTIET
+4130 ADNPGTPAVET
-4142 NATNVSFILPAVGVY
+4142 NATNVSFVLPAVGVY
-4157 VFNITDQTTMC
+4157 VFSITDQTTMC
-4168 TVETSY
+4168 SVEVSY

-4180 LVEVVATQQTPETC
+4180 LVEIVAAQQTPETC

-4206 SQYVGPFS
+4206 SQYVGAFS

-4224 EVIVFT
+4224 EAIVFT

-4264 ILETGTPNCTE
+4264 ILETGTPNCPG
-4275 SSNIFTIE
+4275 SSNVFTIE

-4301 CDPANDISFQA
+4301 CSPANDISFQA
-4312 SVGGARGTVTYTL
+4312 TVGGARGTVTYTL
-4325 VETGASNTTGLFG
+4325 VETGTNNTTGLFTG
-4338 NLSIAQATN
+4338 LSIAQATN

-4383 ITPIPPSSITC
+4383 ITPIPDSSITC
-4394 FGDQDGRIEVIATAT
+4394 FEDQDGRIEVFATAT
-4409 DTPLRYSITPNG
+4409 DVPLRYSITPNG

-4436 VPNTYTITVYDQL
+4436 LPNTYTITVYDQL

-4456 AIINDVPEVEIAI
+4456 AVINDVPEVEVAI
-4469 DNITPVTCSVNTVT
+4469 DNIVPVTCSVNTVT

-4497 VQVNVTDSSNP
+4497 VQINVTDSSNP
-4508 VELAPTTTNTFT
+4508 IELAPTTSNTFILT
-4520 LSEGQ
+4520 EGQ

-4532 GNGCRSRQSDP
+4532 ANGCRSRQSDP

-4568 ATAIIN
+4568 ATAIID
-4574 ITELT
+4574 ITDLT
-4579 GGIGDYEFLLLD
+4579 GGIGDYEFVLLD
-4591 RSTAPA
+4591 RSTTPA
-4597 SIFRGPQST
+4597 SIVGGPQST
-4606 TEFRDLPPGLYTYV
+4606 TEFRDLAPGLYTYV

-4631 SRDFDITNPPL
+4631 SQDFEITNPPL
-4642 FDPTFDFTDVTCN
+4642 FDPTFDFTNVTCN

-4673 SYAIDSMPGV
+4673 SFAIDSMAGT
-4683 FFNDVSD
+4683 FFNDASD
-4690 GIPNQHT
+4690 GVPNQHT
-4697 FEDLEPATYVVLAQD
+4697 FEDLEPNTYVVLAQD

-4723 IVEPNTLEAAEIDNM
+4723 IIEPNTLEAAETDNM
-4738 PETCFGANDGAF
+4738 AETCFGANDGAF

-4793 ANGCRISRQITIDPG
+4793 ANGCRISRQITIEPG

-4824 DTTNPANILTGP
+4824 DPDNPANIFTGP

-4841 FELTPNSVNTDIIF
+4841 FELTPNSVMTDIIF
-4855 TLTGVNGTAD
+4855 TLTGINGTAD

-4902 EEYVPLSVPVAQMTN
+4902 EEYIPLSVPVAQMTN

-4929 TDGTPPYTYFVT
+4929 TGGVPPYTYFVT
-4941 FEGVETELEDN
+4941 FEGVEVELEDN

-4959 GDYTIRVLDSSG
+4959 GDYIIRVLDSSG

-4990 FTPDDPNATTDEQFW
+4990 FTPDDPNSTPDEQFW

-5039 GDQQGWKGV
+5039 GDQQGWKGT